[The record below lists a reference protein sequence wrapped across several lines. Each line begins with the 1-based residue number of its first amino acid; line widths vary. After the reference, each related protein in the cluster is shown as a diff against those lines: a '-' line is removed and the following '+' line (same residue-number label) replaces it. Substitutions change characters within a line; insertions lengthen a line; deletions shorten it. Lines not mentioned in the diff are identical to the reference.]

1 LVESGMSME
10 TKAKILVIDDE
21 AGIRQGCRRALEPQ
35 GYIVETASTIQEG
48 QLAVQEAD
56 YDLILLDVMMPE
68 GMGVDMLEGLHKKDP
83 DLVVIIITG
92 YATVELAVEAIRRGA
107 YDFISKPFTSDLLLM
122 TVLQG
127 LERRRLSL
135 ETRRLQ
141 AIEQEAAELARAKE
155 EAEQLN
161 TFKTAFT
168 TMVAHELRSPVGG
181 AQSLLRVLLRGLAG
195 ELTDKQRE
203 ILGRVE
209 ARMDELM
216 DLINDL
222 LTLAASKTITPDEPL
237 KRVPLRPQL
246 QNVIDRFSAQ
256 AQDKHIRLIYT
267 APEENVEVQAT
278 EDGLDKIFS
287 NLISNAIKYT
297 PEGGEVR
304 INVTADESR
313 AKVSVSDTGIGIPQD
328 ALSKIWDEFYR
339 AKNAK
344 KTGITG
350 TGLGLSIARQY
361 AETAGGSI
369 DVQSVEGEGTT
380 FTVVLQQIAPQ

>member
-1 LVESGMSME
+1 
-10 TKAKILVIDDE
+10 
-21 AGIRQGCRRALEPQ
+21 
-35 GYIVETASTIQEG
+35 
-48 QLAVQEAD
+48 
-56 YDLILLDVMMPE
+56 
-68 GMGVDMLEGLHKKDP
+68 
-83 DLVVIIITG
+83 
-92 YATVELAVEAIRRGA
+92 
-107 YDFISKPFTSDLLLM
+107 
-122 TVLQG
+122 
-127 LERRRLSL
+127 
-135 ETRRLQ
+135 
-141 AIEQEAAELARAKE
+141 
-155 EAEQLN
+155 
-161 TFKTAFT
+161 
-168 TMVAHELRSPVGG
+168 
-181 AQSLLRVLLRGLAG
+181 
-195 ELTDKQRE
+195 
-203 ILGRVE
+203 
-209 ARMDELM
+209 
-216 DLINDL
+216 
-222 LTLAASKTITPDEPL
+222 LAASKTITPDEPL

-297 PEGGEVR
+297 PERGEVR